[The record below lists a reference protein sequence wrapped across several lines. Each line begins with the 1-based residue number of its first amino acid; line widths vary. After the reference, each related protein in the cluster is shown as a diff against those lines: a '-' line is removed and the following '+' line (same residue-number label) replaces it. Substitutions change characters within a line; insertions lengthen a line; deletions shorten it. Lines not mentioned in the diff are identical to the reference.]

1 MKKIDIGNPNF
12 EKLIES
18 NNIYVD
24 KTKCLYDLLND
35 GGTYYFCCRPRR
47 FGKTLTI
54 NTLEAIFSGKKEL
67 FNNLYIGSS
76 DYDWKKYPIIHIDF
90 GKCGATSGEEVST
103 WLNNKL
109 NDIALGYNI
118 SLPESTYYTKLDR
131 LIIELSKKENVVIL
145 VDEYDK
151 MLSNNIYNPEVEKIR
166 TILRSFFEVIKASYN
181 NLKFVFITGVTKYSK
196 VSIFSSMNNL
206 RDISTSEKYGLMFG
220 YSQEEL
226 ETYFAEYIEE
236 GVKNTGLSKKEYLER
251 LKMKY
256 DGYRFTSESETVYN
270 PVSIG
275 SFFVNGGKLFNN
287 YWAETGNSKLLVDIA
302 KRVDFNID
310 TSLDEPLSDDDI
322 TFFDI
327 VDIAS
332 SFVNLMQYKSLLLQ
346 SGYLTIKKTEDEG
359 HTLFLGYPNTEVK
372 SAFASIMLNVYS
384 NSQVNLNSIRLKN
397 AFEERNVE
405 KAIIIIKSYFSN
417 ISYSLTSASNEA
429 DYHLM
434 LHCMLLAID
443 ADISVEVLTNK
454 GRVDGVLKT
463 KDTIYVIEL
472 KRDKS
477 ANVALEQIKDRGY
490 LERYLAWKN
499 DGINREIHLLGINF
513 SSKDKN
519 ISEWKEE
526 VFK

>member
-24 KTKCLYDLLND
+24 KTKYLYNLLND

-54 NTLEAIFSGKKEL
+54 NTLEAIFNGKKEL
-67 FNNLYIGSS
+67 FKGLYIYST
-76 DYDWKKYPIIHIDF
+76 DYIWKKYPIIHIDF
-90 GKCGATSGEEVST
+90 GKCGATSSEEFSA

-109 NDIALGYNI
+109 DDIALGYNV
-118 SLPESTYYTKLDR
+118 SLPESVYYTKLDR
-131 LIIELSKKENVVIL
+131 LIIELSKKDSVVIL
-145 VDEYDK
+145 IDEYDK
-151 MLSNNIYNPEVEKIR
+151 MLSNNIYNLEVEKIR
-166 TILRSFFEVIKASYN
+166 DVLRSFFEVIKASYN

-206 RDISTSEKYGLMFG
+206 RDLSTSEEYELMFG
-220 YSQEEL
+220 YCQEEL
-226 ETYFAEYIEE
+226 ETYFAEYIED
-236 GVKNTGLSKKEYLER
+236 GVNKTGLSKAEYLNR

-256 DGYRFTSESETVYN
+256 DGYRFTSNGQAVYN
-270 PVSIG
+270 PVSVG

-287 YWAETGNSKLLVDIA
+287 YWIETGNSKLLVDIA
-302 KRVDFNID
+302 KRVNFNID
-310 TSLDEPLSDDDI
+310 TSLNEPLSDDDI

-332 SFVNLMQYKSLLLQ
+332 SSVNLMQYKSLLLQ

-359 HTLFLGYPNTEVK
+359 HTLFLDYPNTEVK

-384 NSQVNLNSIRLKN
+384 DSQINLNSVRLKN
-397 AFEERNVE
+397 AFEERNIE
-405 KAIIIIKSYFSN
+405 KAMTIIKSYFSN
-417 ISYSLTSASNEA
+417 ISYSLTSTSNEA

-443 ADISVEVLTNK
+443 ADINVEVLTNK
-454 GRVDGVLKT
+454 GRIDGVLKT

-472 KRDKS
+472 KKDKS
-477 ANVALEQIKDRGY
+477 ADVALEQIKDKGY
-490 LERYLAWKN
+490 IEKYKAWES
-499 DGINREIHLLGINF
+499 DSINYEIRLLGINF

-526 VFK
+526 IFK